1 MYSRKSWGGAVDP
14 YIDVKILK
22 PSNLADNEDPLVSLV
37 IFEWQDR
44 PLIGKQSDPDDPYS
58 PVRMGEEMAG
68 EWRTAEGEGEA
79 MHGRLTDMQ
88 TD

>member
-22 PSNLADNEDPLVSLV
+22 PDNLADNQDPIVSLV

-44 PLIGKQSDPDDPYS
+44 PLVGKQSDPDDPYK
-58 PVRMGEEMAG
+58 VRVQERGTK
-68 EWRTAEGEGEA
+68 WRGKRRRNNSSSSIQQLAELPK
-79 MHGRLTDMQ
+79 M
-88 TD
+88 

>member
-22 PSNLADNEDPLVSLV
+22 PTNLADNEDPIVSLV

-58 PVRMGEEMAG
+58 PVRTEKRGRRMRLWQQEEEMSG
-68 EWRTAEGEGEA
+68 LA
-79 MHGRLTDMQ
+79 MR
-88 TD
+88 